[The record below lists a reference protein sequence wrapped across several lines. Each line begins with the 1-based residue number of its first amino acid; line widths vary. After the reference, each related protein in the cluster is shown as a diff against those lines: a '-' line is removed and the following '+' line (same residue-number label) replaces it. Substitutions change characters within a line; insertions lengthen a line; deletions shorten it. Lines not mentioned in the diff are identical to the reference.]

1 MSNVM
6 TDEEMIAWRARRTGK
21 PIPTSTTPA
30 VNNSGE
36 GPDAGQRVRDPST
49 TAQIPDFARL
59 GSAAADDTTSVEPQE
74 PPPANNADL
83 AQQLQAANGRVA
95 PLQRQL
101 EELRAAILARDA
113 QVAELTRALQA
124 ATNDIA
130 KKKAAEDIDAFDPF
144 EGMTQEELEA
154 LDPTAMNILRKMGK
168 SVAQRTLAK
177 IPQESPEALV
187 QKALAER
194 DKAQLGEYI
203 RSTAAS
209 LGLLELSND
218 TAFKSFVEQDDSA
231 GFLLS
236 AFAQATD
243 LATARGLEG
252 RIKTMLKR
260 FERDKQSKT
269 ADQRPHD
276 TNHNLSKHL
285 SRTPPQGNGGDSVV
299 QLARTPE
306 EARRIRQQASAL
318 SRQGRYEDAGKLL
331 ASLNM

>member
-1 MSNVM
+1 MPNVM
-6 TDEEMIAWRARRTGK
+6 TDEEMIAWRAKRTGK
-21 PIPTSTTPA
+21 PIPASTTPA

-49 TAQIPDFARL
+49 TAQIPDFARF
-59 GSAAADDTTSVEPQE
+59 GSAEADDTTSVEPQE

-101 EELRAAILARDA
+101 EELRAAIQARDA

-124 ATNDIA
+124 ATSDIA

-144 EGMTQEELEA
+144 EGMTQEELDA
-154 LDPTAMNILRKMGK
+154 LDPTAMNILRKVGK

-187 QKALAER
+187 HKALAER
-194 DKAQLGEYI
+194 DKAQLGDYI
-203 RSTAAS
+203 RNTAAS

-218 TAFKSFVEQDDSA
+218 TTFKNFVEQDDSA

-236 AFAQATD
+236 AFAQAAD
-243 LATARGLEG
+243 IATARGLES

-260 FERDKQSKT
+260 FEAQKSS
-269 ADQRPHD
+269 AAQRPHD

-285 SRTPPQGNGGDSVV
+285 SRIPQQGNGGDSVV

-306 EARRIRQQASAL
+306 EAKRIRQQASAL

>member
-6 TDEEMIAWRARRTGK
+6 TDEEMIAWRAKRIGK
-21 PIPTSTTPA
+21 QAKTSTNLA

-36 GPDAGQRVRDPST
+36 GPEGGQRVRDPST
-49 TAQIPDFARL
+49 TSQIPDFARL
-59 GSAAADDTTSVEPQE
+59 GNTDVEDTVPPEPQE
-74 PPPANNADL
+74 PPANNADL

-101 EELRAAILARDA
+101 EELRAAMQARDN
-113 QVAELTRALQA
+113 QIAELTRALQS
-124 ATNDIA
+124 ATRDIE
-130 KKKAAEDIDAFDPF
+130 KKKVAEDLEAFDPF
-144 EGMTQEELEA
+144 EGMTQEEMDA
-154 LDPTAMNILRKMGK
+154 LDPTALGILRKMGK
-168 SVAQRTLAK
+168 TVAQRTLAR

-194 DKAQLGEYI
+194 DKAQLGDYI
-203 RSTAAS
+203 RNTAAT

-218 TAFKSFVEQDDSA
+218 TAFKNFVEQDDSA

-243 LATARGLEG
+243 IATARGLEA
-252 RIKTMLKR
+252 RVKAMLKR
-260 FERDKQSKT
+260 FERDKQNKA
-269 ADQRPHD
+269 ADQRPAD

-285 SRTPPQGNGGDSVV
+285 SRTPQQGNGGNSVV
-299 QLARTPE
+299 QLAKTPE
-306 EARRIRQQASAL
+306 EARLIRQKASAL
-318 SRQGRYEDAGKLL
+318 SRQGRYQEAEALL